1 MRAPVAAPGLL
12 AGLLLTHAA
21 TVAAAPP
28 EARCAAERLAQHR
41 AWHTQEPAR
50 DQPPGPGG
58 AKVRHFPTAALGV
71 WVVEIAGPDEVS
83 MTRVA
88 PDEITR
94 IAWTSSCV
102 AASRRQ
108 ARPRPATS
116 AFRDAD
122 LVALLRDGRGVI
134 YVWSPH
140 MPLSVD
146 AIGPLSS
153 AAAAE
158 GLAVTL
164 LLDPAADTAFA
175 TRIATERGLPAA
187 ALRAV
192 DSVELQF
199 RDLLVHAP
207 TVQVYAGSRLVGS
220 PYPGGHTAD
229 EYAMYF
235 RRVLRESR

>member
-1 MRAPVAAPGLL
+1 MPGAVVAA
-12 AGLLLTHAA
+12 T
-21 TVAAAPP
+21 PP
-28 EARCAAERLAQHR
+28 SEARCAVERRAQHR
-41 AWHTQEPAR
+41 AWHTQGPAR
-50 DQPPGPGG
+50 DQPPGPGS
-58 AKVRHFPTAALGV
+58 ALVRHFPTAVLGV

-102 AASRRQ
+102 ASSRRQ
-108 ARPRPATS
+108 PRPRPTTS
-116 AFRDAD
+116 AFLDSD
-122 LVALLRDGRGVI
+122 LAALLRDGRGVV

-164 LLDPAADTAFA
+164 LLDPAADIAFA
-175 TRIATERGLPAA
+175 TRIATERALPAA
-187 ALRAV
+187 ALRSV

-199 RDLLVHAP
+199 RDVLVHAP

-229 EYAMYF
+229 EYAIYF